1 MTVRVTKPEFNLR
14 DKLSELDFSQVPYE
28 KMPAGSII
36 QVKSLEYDTI
46 FSSSHSGTQ
55 YVDVTDFNLDFSAR
69 FNTSKVLITAA
80 VAGGLNDNVGYN
92 FRFRVVKTPSG
103 IPGQT
108 DQAIGIAAS
117 GAYAMTGGYNLY
129 EADASIPYIF
139 GMSKTFMD
147 SPTTTDTI
155 NYRIQVSHSHAGGG
169 AIVYVNRR
177 GSSSAWTAISTLTLM
192 EVKQ

>member
-1 MTVRVTKPEFNLR
+1 MTVRITKPEFNLR
-14 DKLSELDFSQVPYE
+14 EKLSELDYSRVPYH

-55 YVDVTDFNLDFSAR
+55 YVDVTDFNLDFSPR
-69 FNTSKVLITAA
+69 FSTSKILITAA
-80 VAGGLNDNVGYN
+80 VAGGLNDNYGYN

-103 IPGQT
+103 IAGQT
-108 DQAIGIAAS
+108 DQALGIAAS

-129 EADASIPYIF
+129 QTDPSTPYIF

-147 SPTTTDTI
+147 SPATTDTI
-155 NYRIQVSHSHAGGG
+155 NYRIQVSHSHSSGG

-177 GSSSAWTAISTLTLM
+177 GSGSAWTAISTLTLM
-192 EVKQ
+192 EVKE

>member
-1 MTVRVTKPEFNLR
+1 MTVRITKPEVNLR
-14 DKLSELDFSQVPYE
+14 EKLSELDYGRVPYH

-55 YVDVTDFNLDFSAR
+55 YVDVTDFNLDISPR
-69 FNTSKVLITAA
+69 FNTSKILITAA
-80 VAGGLNDNVGYN
+80 VAGGLNSNYGYN

-103 IPGQT
+103 ISGQT

-155 NYRIQVSHSHAGGG
+155 NYRIQVSHSHVGGG

-192 EVKQ
+192 EVKE

>member
-1 MTVRVTKPEFNLR
+1 MTVRITKPEFNLR
-14 DKLSELDFSQVPYE
+14 EKLTELDYDRVPYH

-55 YVDVTDFNLDFSAR
+55 YVDVTDFNLDFSPR
-69 FNTSKVLITAA
+69 FVTSKVLITAA

-108 DQAIGIAAS
+108 DQAIGIPPT

-129 EADASIPYIF
+129 DSGPSIPYIF
-139 GMSKTFMD
+139 GMNKTFMD
-147 SPTTTDTI
+147 SPITTDKI
-155 NYRIQVSHSHAGGG
+155 NYRIQVSHSHSSGG
-169 AIVYVNRR
+169 AVVYVNRR

-192 EVKQ
+192 EVKE